1 MRRIS
6 SDLNFRKIYF
16 LITQASRYRYQQIP
30 GNSMLKFFATKIHGE
45 SHPISMYLTTQYFS
59 HDFSRKRIASET
71 T

>member
-1 MRRIS
+1 M
-6 SDLNFRKIYF
+6 LN
-16 LITQASRYRYQQIP
+16 
-30 GNSMLKFFATKIHGE
+30 FFATKIHGE